1 MSSSKATLSLMTLI
15 LVVLLATSIGSY
27 NISITEVA
35 KVFLNKVG
43 FGFEIESTVDVIIWK
58 IRFPRV
64 LLAFLVGA
72 SLSVSGLIIQ
82 SLFKN
87 PLASPYTLGVSS
99 GASLGVSL
107 IIMFG
112 LTGVIGSL
120 TISFVAIIS
129 SIITILSVLTLARR
143 LDKNLSNLTVVLT
156 GLVVSLFLNAV
167 VTLIMALSREGLE
180 SIVRFGMGSLA
191 LRGWTY
197 VYIIFV
203 FFVIG
208 VITSYLYKEQLDILT
223 FGEDNAKSLGIDVK
237 RTKTV
242 LIIVAGMLTGVSIAV
257 SGVIGFIGLVV
268 PHLVR
273 RVFGPSHRLTI
284 PFSIVFGGVFL
295 ITSDLI
301 ARTIISPSELP
312 VGAITAFIGG
322 PFFIYI
328 FFWRKS

>member
-1 MSSSKATLSLMTLI
+1 MSSSKATLSLITLI